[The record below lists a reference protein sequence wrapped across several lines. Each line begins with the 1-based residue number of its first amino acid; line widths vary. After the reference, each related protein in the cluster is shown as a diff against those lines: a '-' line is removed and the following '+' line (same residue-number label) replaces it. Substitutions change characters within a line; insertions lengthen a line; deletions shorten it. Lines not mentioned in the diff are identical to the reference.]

1 MKDKPQPSQKEE
13 GNLHHSLEN
22 AAQLR
27 QRIHQRLKG
36 KTLPP
41 PEEVIA
47 KMREERSQELL
58 SSYQQMAQDES
69 REVEA
74 LEWAE
79 ALISDGTVK
88 RGETLTHARDCFF
101 AG

>member
-1 MKDKPQPSQKEE
+1 VKDKPQPSQKEE

-27 QRIHQRLKG
+27 QRIQQQLKG

-47 KMREERSQELL
+47 KMREERTQELL
-58 SSYQQMAQDES
+58 SSYQQMAQDKS

-79 ALISDGTVK
+79 ALISDVNS
-88 RGETLTHARDCFF
+88 EEE
-101 AG
+101 